1 MLLETKDTLTFTAPT
16 AICAAPADDGT
27 LVARFAAWIETL
39 GPLSQASPVVQA
51 RVLEEVKTVAQLIE
65 GSNEAGLETGY
76 QRRLLYESSGSWSLA
91 AIILRPGQKIH
102 PHNHRGWGCAAT
114 VKGIE
119 RDRRFIIEASGKLVR
134 IGERDYPPDTG
145 YTFTPADVHQ
155 PIGADPLHVTVSL
168 HFLVHESY
176 GGSRG

>member
-76 QRRLLYESSGSWSLA
+76 QRRLLYESTALV
-91 AIILRPGQKIH
+91 PGGDHPETWTKIH
-102 PHNHRGWGCAAT
+102 PHNHRGGHAAT

-119 RDRRFIIEASGKLVR
+119 RDRRSLSGSEAS
-134 IGERDYPPDTG
+134 
-145 YTFTPADVHQ
+145 
-155 PIGADPLHVTVSL
+155 
-168 HFLVHESY
+168 
-176 GGSRG
+176 